1 VTGADVIVIVWL
13 TLSALV
19 GLRRGFAA
27 QVLALAGFA
36 AGAWLAEPE
45 LHAPTRIVRPANAPS
60 TRSFVFIF
68 SVSPP
73 EIRWTAGGAGCW
85 SSARCGAGR
94 SFATLRP
101 VGPRP
106 ALTSV

>member
-1 VTGADVIVIVWL
+1 VSDPVSGAADG
-13 TLSALV
+13 ALDAPV
-19 GLRRGFAA
+19 DAPPEVAA
-27 QVLALAGFA
+27 GCDAAPPLVA
-36 AGAWLAEPE
+36 AGAWLAGPE
-45 LHAPTRIVRPANAPS
+45 LHAPTRIVRLANAPS

-73 EIRWTAGGAGCW
+73 ETRWTAGGAGCW